1 MIDFN
6 GHSYSGSVIKNDKAE
21 LIVTVI
27 SNDTLP
33 DMCLA
38 LNDVKSVTE
47 TTEGGSNVIYVNTAT
62 SITAAANG
70 IYNITFSKK
79 LSVIDEMSEA
89 IDRLLLMA
97 LEV

>member
-6 GHSYSGSVIKNDKAE
+6 GHSYSGSVVKNDETE

-27 SNDTLP
+27 SNDAMP

-38 LNDVKSVTE
+38 LNGVKSVTE

-62 SITAAANG
+62 SVTAATKG

-79 LSVIDEMSEA
+79 LNVIDEMSMA
-89 IDRLLLMA
+89 IDDLLVMV
-97 LEV
+97 LEK

>member
-6 GHSYSGSVIKNDKAE
+6 GHSYSGSVVKDDESE

-27 SNDTLP
+27 TNDTMP

-38 LNDVKSVTE
+38 LNGVKSVVE
-47 TTEGGSNVIYVNTAT
+47 TTEGGSHAIYVNTAT
-62 SITAAANG
+62 SITAAAKG

-79 LSVIDEMSEA
+79 LNIIDEMSMA
-89 IDRLLLMA
+89 IDDLLVMV
-97 LEV
+97 LEK